1 MTVVTLIDVPCIGTD
16 DDDEDVVVVVVSTF
30 RHTGVYSTV
39 QVNNIVFFQ

>member
-16 DDDEDVVVVVVSTF
+16 DDDVAVVLVSTF